1 MHQILKSVTEIFNL
15 KSHSIMSG
23 RGRRGRSRT
32 STPDAPP
39 ERYVE
44 HTPRSENA
52 SMNQP
57 LVEPSRAA
65 DQGGGTLTIDQ
76 VI

>member
-1 MHQILKSVTEIFNL
+1 MHQILKSVTKSFNL
-15 KSHSIMSG
+15 EIHNIMSG

-32 STPDAPP
+32 FAPDAPL

-44 HTPRSENA
+44 HTLRSKDA

-57 LVEPSRAA
+57 PVELSRAA
-65 DQGGGTLTIDQ
+65 NPSDGTLMMDQ
-76 VI
+76 LI